1 MTCCT
6 EGLFSPGLLFI
17 PILAVVVAAIYSDW
31 LRRRDE
37 DATPVPPILR
47 RECDPR
53 NYCYALTG
61 PMRVLKLALEDN
73 EVNA

>member
-1 MTCCT
+1 M
-6 EGLFSPGLLFI
+6 FI
-17 PILAVVVAAIYSDW
+17 PILVVVVAAVYSDW

-47 RECDPR
+47 RERDHR
-53 NYCYALTG
+53 TYCYALTE
-61 PMRVLKLALEDN
+61 PARVLKLTSEDN

>member
-1 MTCCT
+1 
-6 EGLFSPGLLFI
+6 
-17 PILAVVVAAIYSDW
+17 VVAAVYSDW